1 MRHGSRAKG
10 QAHAPVFR
18 LTGLPSMHR
27 LLTFCNIR
35 GRIGLTNHAGLT
47 TPPRSDQPGAQS

>member
-1 MRHGSRAKG
+1 MRHGSGAKE
-10 QAHAPVFR
+10 QAHAPLLR
-18 LTGLPSMHR
+18 LDVLPSARR
-27 LLTFCNIR
+27 LLTFCNVR

>member
-10 QAHAPVFR
+10 QAHAPVLR
-18 LTGLPSMHR
+18 LIGLPSTHS

>member
-1 MRHGSRAKG
+1 MRHGSRVMG
-10 QAHAPVFR
+10 QAHAPLLR
-18 LTGLPSMHR
+18 LAGLPSTRR